1 MRRHVAAGA
10 EMWGPPMPAAANQRQ
25 PSVVPQTGN
34 AARHA
39 IRNGEWT
46 GPTSGLGM
54 AAAREMAGLG
64 ARVILVGRREEP
76 LRELAASLAA
86 GTGSDRFQVVVK

>member
-10 EMWGPPMPAAANQRQ
+10 KMWGPPMPAAANQRQ
-25 PSVVPQTGN
+25 TPVIPQTGN

-46 GPTSGLGM
+46 GPTSGLAPGRLKT
-54 AAAREMAGLG
+54 AWVEQDRLAKYASDHFPIGL
-64 ARVILVGRREEP
+64 
-76 LRELAASLAA
+76 EL
-86 GTGSDRFQVVVK
+86 T